1 MKMSDI
7 YLEVET
13 LKRKRNIVVFLMT
26 CIMLI
31 VSSGITGI
39 AETVEGDL
47 SDRYQNEIVFEHN
60 GVNYRLKR
68 RATFALVIC
77 VDNASTD
84 KFDGYFGIL
93 AVDDNTKS
101 ISVIELDSRV
111 TVSLESEIYRLSDA
125 YLSGSD
131 MHEGSQM
138 VITLLNQVLPYDIL
152 DHYIVFDMDGLDV
165 LSGYSDFDNAEYENA
180 ANAKQKIRFAKN
192 YVETLPSEQLSK
204 LFEHASGYIKSDLK
218 SGAIMK
224 LADKA
229 EKYERIPTLYLLEST
244 AYSAED
250 EYVYLDEVEIN
261 EVLID
266 VFFEAD
272 PYGNN

>member
-1 MKMSDI
+1 M
-7 YLEVET
+7 
-13 LKRKRNIVVFLMT
+13 KRKRNIVVFLMT

>member
-1 MKMSDI
+1 M
-7 YLEVET
+7 
-13 LKRKRNIVVFLMT
+13 LKRKLNIIIILLI

-31 VSSGITGI
+31 LNGGIAGI

-47 SDRYQNEIVFEHN
+47 SDRYQKDIALEHN
-60 GVNYRLKR
+60 GVNYRMKR
-68 RATFALVIC
+68 RATFALLIC
-77 VDNASTD
+77 IDNASENE
-84 KFDGYFGIL
+84 FDGYFGIL
-93 AVDDNTKS
+93 AVDDNAKN

-111 TVSLESEIYRLSDA
+111 AASLESGIYRLSDA
-125 YLSGSD
+125 YLSGED

-138 VITLLNQVLPYDIL
+138 VITLLNQVLPYEIL

-165 LSGYSDFDNAEYENA
+165 LSGYSDFDSAEYENA
-180 ANAKQKIRFAKN
+180 ANAKQKLRFAKN
-192 YVETLPSEQLSK
+192 YIENLTSEQLSK

-229 EKYERIPTLYLLEST
+229 EKYERTPTLYFTEST
-244 AYSAED
+244 VYGSED
-250 EYVYLDEVEIN
+250 EYVYLDDSEIAKI
-261 EVLID
+261 LLD